1 MNRARSSRN
10 NNNVVENPSMT
21 DYDFNPVVWVSLASV
36 SGLSL
41 ISLGKPGLR
50 TDLDEQVYT
59 GGLTAVQ
66 AMLGGEVGGDTAR
79 FVGGSHS
86 NRTGRFLVKNETG
99 ELVGQFLL
107 ISPNNLTVAPDLVEY
122 YEELV
127 TIFAEDTIQTEVY
140 ERTQREFRAL
150 GVNDVLDLFF
160 ESIKKSRKRKSI
172 PMDKNNF
179 ISALSRIAVQSINDY
194 EYSATL
200 VKISEYK
207 GKYHDLHSKVQNERN
222 DLITE
227 LAKDMLEFLTS
238 EYPHALVTFP
248 KVDSLQKDF
257 LKYVRSEIDNILKQ
271 NKVDEA
277 LEEIIED
284 FEKNYLNKVLAD
296 FALHEVTKTNLYARL
311 EDEVFTKFQREFPLL
326 FLVDPQIN
334 GFLSA
339 IEKLTEK
346 INEEYDLAGTLS
358 RIGHDMLREYEKE
371 EILAIPFIR
380 HFCEQ
385 FSTGLTSTAWKYMQI
400 VFKLITLESKIEVTD
415 VLPALEGQIP
425 DSHFSTVQKMITKYK
440 ITKLDPLSFSVKKA
454 TDILPFYR
462 ALFSSLGYGINSLI
476 CQVALGEENPDNYLN
491 HTIRNF
497 HKFSTQILHI
507 FALFSIYSYLEKV
520 GERLDFNLVYPKPEI
535 FGKDVDIA
543 TINVQSLIAA
553 FIKAN
558 TEYLQKEHQLVKHR
572 LEEFQEAFDKRIKDI
587 NKFLSRNPIDI
598 SKGYS
603 LDLKE
608 IKLFHFS
615 TKSVSSVESILE
627 KAQDEYRK
635 IIERIEP
642 DLNKAKDAAQQ
653 FVDGQITEKNLDLV
667 LRKRGF
673 LEKTRDNFQKF
684 LQKIHESIDKS
695 YSGLPGDVEKSLNK
709 FEKEFTKQFSQ
720 ACPFLNI
727 DQKAFI
733 KGDQQFLQ
741 DPSSKISRIQ
751 DSIKQIISKEEVI
764 SWENLGMYYFSSKN
778 RSLPTNLQLDVSNS
792 LVYKKSY
799 PFLKEAMEVLKSNP
813 RQDIYRSYTEVLE
826 GYTKAIVAQLFHETG
841 NIIDKEYLKTDL
853 DIFFIERD
861 KKPIPTIEMGVL
873 TNTDAMN
880 SLRGILGS
888 KIAVESEE
896 REEITF
902 FHISAV
908 IPDFGCDY
916 TELKNVWKKRK
927 KEWTLR
933 KVLLLLSWR
942 SLLNSNTFYMNLLRY
957 SSGFY
962 STRVKD
968 SLEDILQEIEKA
980 IVS

>member
-1 MNRARSSRN
+1 
-10 NNNVVENPSMT
+10 MT
-21 DYDFNPVVWVSLASV
+21 EYDFNPVVWVSLASV

-179 ISALSRIAVQSINDY
+179 TSALSKIKVQSINDY

-207 GKYHDLHSKVQNERN
+207 GKFQDLCHRVKNERN

-227 LAKDMLEFLTS
+227 LAQDMLEFLTS

-248 KVDSLQKDF
+248 KIDSLRKDF
-257 LKYVRSEIDNILKQ
+257 LKYARSEIDNILKE
-271 NKVDEA
+271 NRVSEA

-284 FEKNYLNKVLAD
+284 FEKNDLNNVLAD
-296 FALHEVTKTNLYARL
+296 FALHEVTKTNLYSRL
-311 EDEVFTKFQREFPLL
+311 EDELFKKYRREFPLL

-339 IEKLTEK
+339 IEKLTVK

-358 RIGHDMLREYEKE
+358 RIGHDMLKDYEREEN
-371 EILAIPFIR
+371 LVIPYIR

-385 FSTGLTSTAWKYMQI
+385 FSAGLTFTAWKYMQI
-400 VFKLITLESKIEVTD
+400 IFKLISMESKVEVTE
-415 VLPALEGQIP
+415 VLPSLEGQIP
-425 DSHFSTVQKMITKYK
+425 DSHFSTLQKMITKYK

-462 ALFSSLGYGINSLI
+462 ALFSTLGYGINTLI
-476 CQVALGEENPDNYLN
+476 YQIALGEEDPNNYFN
-491 HTIRNF
+491 HTTRIF
-497 HKFSTQILHI
+497 HDFCIQISYT
-507 FALFSIYSYLEKV
+507 FALFSIYSYLE
-520 GERLDFNLVYPKPEI
+520 EIRPRLGFNLAYPKPET
-535 FGKDVDIA
+535 FGKDVDITTLNIQA
-543 TINVQSLIAA
+543 LIAA
-553 FIKAN
+553 FIEAN
-558 TEYLQKEHQLVKHR
+558 TTHLQKEHQLVQRR
-572 LEEFQEAFDKRIKDI
+572 LREFQEAFETRIKDI

-608 IKLFHFS
+608 VDILSFAAKP
-615 TKSVSSVESILE
+615 VSSVETILE

-635 IIERIEP
+635 IIEKIET
-642 DLNKAKDAAQQ
+642 DIDKAKDAARQ
-653 FVDGQITEKNLDLV
+653 FVDGKIAEKKLESV
-667 LRKRGF
+667 LRDRGF
-673 LEKTRDNFQKF
+673 LSKVQDNFQKF
-684 LQKIHESIDKS
+684 LRKIHESIDKS
-695 YSGLPGDVEKSLNK
+695 YSGLPADVEKSINK
-709 FEKEFTKQFSQ
+709 FEKEFSKQFSQ

-727 DQKAFI
+727 DQKAFA
-733 KGDQQFLQ
+733 KGDKRFLQ
-741 DPSSKISRIQ
+741 DPSSKINKIQ
-751 DSIKQIISKEEVI
+751 ESIKQIISKEELI
-764 SWENLGMYYFSSKN
+764 SWENLGTYYFSSKN
-778 RSLPTNLQLDVSNS
+778 RSLPTNLQLDISNS
-792 LVYKKSY
+792 LVHKKSY

-813 RQDIYRSYTEVLE
+813 HQDIYRCYTEVLE
-826 GYTKAIVAQLFHETG
+826 DYTREIITQIFHETG
-841 NIIDKEYLKTDL
+841 KLIDKEYLKTDL

-861 KKPIPTIEMGVL
+861 NKPIPTVEMGVF
-873 TNTDAMN
+873 TNSDAMN
-880 SLRGILGS
+880 SLRGLLES

-896 REEITF
+896 REEITL

-916 TELKNVWKKRK
+916 KKLKKVWKKGK

-968 SLEDILQEIEKA
+968 SLEDILLEIEKA